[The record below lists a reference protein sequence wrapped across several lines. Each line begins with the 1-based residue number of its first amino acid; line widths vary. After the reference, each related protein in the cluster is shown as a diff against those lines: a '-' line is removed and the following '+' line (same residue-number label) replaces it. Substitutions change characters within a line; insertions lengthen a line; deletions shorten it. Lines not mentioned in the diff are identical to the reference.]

1 MVPLLVF
8 LPVIEIPR
16 QRNTRRNFNH
26 AIKVHQGKLAT
37 TLVNSFNQVRIMQ
50 ISNLHMNFL
59 PAVLGIKNGD
69 AHPKRNPRKKG
80 DIFLFVNHSV
90 ITNFLVLCLF
100 LSSLSYFNMK
110 LHIYTSHRR
119 ILLAIKKLC
128 ALFLYNLES
137 FN

>member
-1 MVPLLVF
+1 
-8 LPVIEIPR
+8 
-16 QRNTRRNFNH
+16 
-26 AIKVHQGKLAT
+26 
-37 TLVNSFNQVRIMQ
+37 MQ
-50 ISNLHMNFL
+50 ISNLHMYFL
-59 PAVLGIKNGD
+59 RAVLGIKKGG
-69 AHPKRNPRKKG
+69 AHPKRNPHKKG

-100 LSSLSYFNMK
+100 LSSLSYFYMK

-128 ALFLYNLES
+128 VLFLYILES